1 MKQLF
6 PAIRWLAL
14 FIVVVSGGEAR
25 ASLRVTSVGCP
36 SISTASLDRAV
47 TFYTRVL
54 DFQLLKIED
63 SSSLARLAP
72 ATSPET
78 KAKTA
83 ELSLGDECLDIT
95 EYSSPRGKPF
105 PGDSRANDY
114 WFEHMAI
121 VVSNMNEAYGQVK
134 AAHVGFVSNVPQ
146 TLPEWNKE
154 AAGISAFYFRD
165 PDGHYLELIHF
176 PAGKGQPKWQ
186 LPSTKTF
193 LGIDHTAIAVSDNR
207 RSVAFYRGILHFR
220 VAGGSENYGDEQE
233 HLSGVFNAHVLITSL
248 RSESGIGIEL
258 LDYVTPSRGRPI
270 PANLHVPDL
279 LCWQIPLN
287 VEPGSASVNDIEELH
302 NTHWIKLPTYVGT
315 DREAAWIKD
324 PDGHLLELIRRG
336 SYMEPVKQ

>member
-1 MKQLF
+1 MKYLF
-6 PAIRWLAL
+6 PAMRWLAFSL
-14 FIVVVSGGEAR
+14 VVVSGSEAR
-25 ASLRVTSVGCP
+25 ASLRVTRVGCP

-54 DFQLLKIED
+54 DFQLLKMED
-63 SSSLARLAP
+63 SSSSARLAP
-72 ATSPET
+72 AAAPET
-78 KAKTA
+78 KARTA
-83 ELSLGDECLDIT
+83 KLSLGDECLDIT

-114 WFEHMAI
+114 WFEHIAI
-121 VVSNMNEAYGQVK
+121 VVANMNEAYGRVK

-146 TLPEWNKE
+146 TLPVWNRD

-193 LGIDHTAIAVSDNR
+193 LGIDHTAIAVSDTPK
-207 RSVAFYRGILHFR
+207 SIAFYRDVLHFR
-220 VAGGSENYGDEQE
+220 VAGSSENYGNEQE

-248 RSESGIGIEL
+248 RVESGIGIEL
-258 LDYVTPSRGRPI
+258 LDYVTPSSGRPI
-270 PANLHVPDL
+270 PTTLHVPDVS
-279 LCWQIPLN
+279 CWQIPLE
-287 VEPGSASVNDIEELH
+287 VEPGSASGNDFQELH
-302 NTHWIKLPTYVGT
+302 NARWIKLPAPDRA
-315 DREAAWIKD
+315 DREAAWIRD

-336 SYMEPVKQ
+336 AHMGPVKQ